1 MLKGDM
7 DVLELPYQCSLMF
20 NEAGSNFSASP
31 AFNGSFMDNG
41 DMVR

>member
-1 MLKGDM
+1 MLEGDM
-7 DVLELPYQCSLMF
+7 GVLELPYQRSLMF

-31 AFNGSFMDNG
+31 AFSGLFMDNG